1 MKIRFL
7 VEYFYYPAAPEEK
20 RFIAELLASLPKE
33 KNEDSIS
40 HCYLGRIGY
49 YKVKSDSGINRGNLR
64 EVGVTFYASS
74 FEELNEKIE
83 NAIEDYRRQ
92 VVKNIEIIQKIPT
105 NGEIIKD
112 FPDPIEDEGSIIGDV
127 NDITADDS
135 DQNSN
140 D

>member
-49 YKVKSDSGINRGNLR
+49 YKVGYDSGINRGNSR
-64 EVGVTFYASS
+64 EIIVTFYASS

-83 NAIEDYRRQ
+83 NAIGDYRRQ
-92 VVKNIEIIQKIPT
+92 VVKNIYLPT

-112 FPDPIEDEGSIIGDV
+112 FPDPIEDDIIGDV

>member
-7 VEYFYYPAAPEEK
+7 VEYFYYPAAPEKE
-20 RFIAELLASLPKE
+20 RFQAYISVPLPKE
-33 KNEDSIS
+33 KKEDSIS
-40 HCYLGRIGY
+40 HCYLGRIGH
-49 YKVKSDSGINRGNLR
+49 YKVGYDSGINIGNSR
-64 EVGVTFYASS
+64 DIGVTFYASS

-92 VVKNIEIIQKIPT
+92 VVKNIEIIQKVPISK
-105 NGEIIKD
+105 EIIKD
-112 FPDPIEDEGSIIGDV
+112 FPDPIEDDGDVIGD
-127 NDITADDS
+127 ITLFEDES

>member
-1 MKIRFL
+1 MQIKFL
-7 VEYFYYPAAPEEK
+7 VEYLYLPAAPESN
-20 RFIAELLASLPKE
+20 RFLAVLRAFLPKE
-33 KNEDSIS
+33 KNRDSIS

-49 YKVKSDSGINRGNLR
+49 YKIGFDSGINIENSR
-64 EVGVTFYASS
+64 EICVEFYASS

-105 NGEIIKD
+105 KREIIKD
-112 FPDPIEDEGSIIGDV
+112 FPDPIEDEGYIIGDV
-127 NDITADDS
+127 NEITEDDS